1 METEKGESSLANP
14 DPGASTAE
22 TKEDLSHD
30 TNLSK
35 ATGWRSRLGRRKA
48 APQPAS
54 SGSSTDGFE
63 EVKNRPEKWSLGVL
77 NDRETEEVPGQ

>member
-1 METEKGESSLANP
+1 MDTEKDQNSLASP

-22 TKEDLSHD
+22 TKENHSQG
-30 TNLSK
+30 TNLPK
-35 ATGWRSRLGRRKA
+35 ATGWRSHLGRRKA
-48 APQPAS
+48 APRPAS

>member
-1 METEKGESSLANP
+1 METEKDESSVAAP

-22 TKEDLSHD
+22 SKEDHSQGM
-30 TNLSK
+30 NLPK

-54 SGSSTDGFE
+54 SGSSTDGLE
-63 EVKNRPEKWSLGVL
+63 EVKNRPEKWSMGVL